1 MELWDR
7 CEIEACLS
15 VAKMM
20 IDRGHTFQAERIY
33 KTLLQQA
40 ETMDGEGPLTGLV
53 LLDLHEFYEKQ
64 GRLDEAAPAWERIR
78 RILLSGFS
86 LWTVAES

>member
-7 CEIEACLS
+7 GELEACLS

-20 IDRGHTFQAERIY
+20 VDRGHTFQAERIY
-33 KTLLQQA
+33 KTVLHQA
-40 ETMDGEGPLTGLV
+40 ETIDGEGPLTGLV

-64 GRLDEAAPAWERIR
+64 GRDDEAAPAWERIR

>member
-7 CEIEACLS
+7 TDFEKCLS
-15 VAKMM
+15 VAKLMVE
-20 IDRGHTFQAERIY
+20 RGQTFQAERVY
-33 KTLLQQA
+33 KSVLQQA
-40 ETMDGEGPLTGLV
+40 ENMDGEGPLTGLV

-78 RILLSGFS
+78 RILLSGFH